1 MNFKDNKYF
10 KLWLKSSWPYLV
22 GAVLLS
28 IFQIVTLATTNE
40 PWGISKVFAN
50 WGAWIYRLI
59 GGNVDSWYYFS
70 NNNAQSTLNSGF
82 FNDPGSIR
90 NLGIIVGA
98 LLASLLASQF
108 KIKKIKSK
116 KQVIAAILGGL
127 LMGYGARIS
136 FGCTIGAMYSGISSL
151 SLSGWIFTLFLFIGS
166 IVGSKL
172 LIKFFM

>member
-1 MNFKDNKYF
+1 MNFKDNNFF
-10 KLWLKSSWPYLV
+10 KLWLKNSWPYLV

-28 IFQIVTLATTNE
+28 VFQIVTLVTTNS
-40 PWGISKVFAN
+40 PWGITKSFAY
-50 WGAWIYRLI
+50 WGAWIYKLI
-59 GGNVDSWYYFS
+59 GGNVNNWYYFS
-70 NNNAQSTLNSGF
+70 GSSAQATLNSGF
-82 FNDPGSIR
+82 LNDPGSIQ

-127 LMGYGARIS
+127 LMGYGARIG

-151 SLSGWIFTLFLFIGS
+151 SLSGWVFTFFLFLGS

-172 LIKFFM
+172 LLKFFM